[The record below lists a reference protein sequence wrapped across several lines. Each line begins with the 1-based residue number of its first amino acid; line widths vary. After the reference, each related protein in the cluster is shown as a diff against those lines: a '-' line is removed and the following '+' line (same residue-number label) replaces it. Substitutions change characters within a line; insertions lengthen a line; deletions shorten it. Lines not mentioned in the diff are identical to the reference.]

1 MLSDTIVQANTE
13 LSLLPTLGPELLI
26 LLPQPLESWT
36 YGPILPHLPLDLSL
50 PRGTWRD
57 AEGFFSDGGSSLRT
71 GSRGDSGIG
80 LVPRKR
86 VFHTCVME
94 DARDPSACEAPQM
107 I

>member
-36 YGPILPHLPLDLSL
+36 YRPILPHLPLDLSL

-57 AEGFFSDGGSSLRT
+57 AEGFFSDGGSSLRA
-71 GSRGDSGIG
+71 GSRGDGSIG

-94 DARDPSACEAPQM
+94 DARDPRPVKHPR
-107 I
+107 